1 MALSAISWLG
11 NCVYVCAPMW
21 MCMWDR
27 ESELSPGDGGR
38 GRCLS
43 SYSSVV
49 VLWGIALRVWCI
61 HCCWNWLPNA
71 HMLKCAHTHFLAHG
85 ALCSLLLLPLMKRRE
100 VSRGMGGGGDLL
112 YVRSWG
118 SRSPDVLEIDK
129 MVSNHITVL
138 CRVLKTCQLQTLFQY
153 VLWVSELM
161 TSKQRDALY
170 SPM

>member
-61 HCCWNWLPNA
+61 HCSWNWLPNA

-100 VSRGMGGGGDLL
+100 VSRGMGGGGISCMWDPE
-112 YVRSWG
+112 V
-118 SRSPDVLEIDK
+118 PA
-129 MVSNHITVL
+129 
-138 CRVLKTCQLQTLFQY
+138 LQTYWKLIRWFQITSQSFA
-153 VLWVSELM
+153 VSLKHV
-161 TSKQRDALY
+161 SCKPY
-170 SPM
+170 SNMCCESVS